1 MSSFGRS
8 LNVAKERTAVG
19 VGAMFAGERRCGG
32 DFWSLG
38 CSSKRAVVD
47 DEVKSLLLPIALA
60 LFCSLSNGIPLVRET

>member
-1 MSSFGRS
+1 MSSSGRS

-32 DFWSLG
+32 DVWSLG
-38 CSSKRAVVD
+38 CSSKRAVV

-60 LFCSLSNGIPLVRET
+60 LFRSISNGIPLVRET